1 MDIHRGLGKDPGVLK
16 KNPLKYRS
24 AVSVEMMLPRGLGEG
39 GGGARWLGWEW
50 EENSNCCSDAVQ
62 GNVVLLWQGFW
73 DLREVSFVY
82 TPLFQFPQMI
92 VDDVVSV
99 RLFVCD

>member
-1 MDIHRGLGKDPGVLK
+1 MASGREVQGQDGWVGNGRRTAI
-16 KNPLKYRS
+16 
-24 AVSVEMMLPRGLGEG
+24 AVR
-39 GGGARWLGWEW
+39 A
-50 EENSNCCSDAVQ
+50 AVQ

-82 TPLFQFPQMI
+82 TQLFQFPQMI